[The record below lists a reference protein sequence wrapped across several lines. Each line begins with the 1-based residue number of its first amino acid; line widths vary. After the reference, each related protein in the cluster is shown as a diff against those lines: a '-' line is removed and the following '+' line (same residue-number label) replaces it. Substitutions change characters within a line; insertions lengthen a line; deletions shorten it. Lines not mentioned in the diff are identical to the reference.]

1 MPGPIQDFIVAP
13 EKVRVRVGLEPAL
26 NVFESLVLLHKA
38 EFVSG
43 LDEWVTH
50 TAAALTPEER
60 EAHRLVV
67 NGLFYAI
74 VPHTSWPSFPAYLDH
89 LAAVDPASLRQKL
102 LHAYAR
108 ISPLDGA
115 TCLGTE
121 DESLPL
127 DTQAVLSS
135 AGAYIDFLLA
145 RFGVELVDLEVER
158 RAYALVVDPPAMQQQ
173 IVSHLRRMWVMYL
186 APEWERVRPMLQ
198 DAVRAF
204 EQIDLEGKSKLEAAQ
219 WITGQELQEDKWRK
233 AIEQAEQIVFIPSAH
248 VGPYVMQLCDG
259 DAMRVFFG
267 ARLPEG
273 VPFDAPDLSRAEIL
287 VRLNALADNNRL
299 RILRL
304 VSEQGEQS
312 SQDVMSSLEL
322 SQSTASRHLK
332 QLTAT
337 GYLAERR
344 CNGAKCYKL
353 NPERIQATLQALSAF
368 LLDGQG
374 T

>member
-1 MPGPIQDFIVAP
+1 M
-13 EKVRVRVGLEPAL
+13 VRVRVGLEPAI
-26 NVFESLVLLHKA
+26 NAFESLVLLYRA
-38 EFVSG
+38 EAASG
-43 LDEWVTH
+43 FDEWVT
-50 TAAALTPEER
+50 TTVARLTPEER
-60 EAHRLVV
+60 ETHRLLM
-67 NGLFYAI
+67 NGLFYAV
-74 VPHTSWPSFPAYLDH
+74 VPQTSWPSFPAYLDH
-89 LAAVDPASLRQKL
+89 LGAMDPVALRDKMLQT
-102 LHAYAR
+102 YAR
-108 ISPLDGA
+108 IPPSDGA
-115 TCLGTE
+115 TCLGMQDEPLAVDTE
-121 DESLPL
+121 
-127 DTQAVLSS
+127 AILSS
-135 AGAYIDFLLA
+135 VDAYIDFLVA
-145 RFGVELVDLEVER
+145 RFGVELVDRELER
-158 RAYALVVDPPAMQQQ
+158 RAYALVVDPPAMQEQ
-173 IVSHLRRMWVMYL
+173 IVSHLRKLWETYL
-186 APEWERVRPMLQ
+186 APEWERVKPMLQ

-204 EQIDLEGKSKLEAAQ
+204 EQLDLTGKSKLEAAQ
-219 WITGQELQEDKWRK
+219 LISGQELEEVKWKK
-233 AIEQAEQIVFIPSAH
+233 AFEQAEQVIFIPSAH
-248 VGPYVMQLCDG
+248 VGPYVMQLCGG
-259 DAMRVFFG
+259 DALRVFFG

-304 VSEQGEQS
+304 ISERGEQS

-344 CNGAKCYKL
+344 CNGSKCYKL